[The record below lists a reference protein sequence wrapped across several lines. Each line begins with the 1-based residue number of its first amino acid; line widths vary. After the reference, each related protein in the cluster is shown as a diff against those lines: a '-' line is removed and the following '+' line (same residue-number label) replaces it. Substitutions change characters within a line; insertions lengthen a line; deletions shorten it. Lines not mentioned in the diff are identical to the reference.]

1 MFLTCLCW
9 PRRPTKRL
17 KSWMISPGYFVAL
30 MSPACCLSS
39 IIMRDG
45 RASIFSW
52 VRTTDVSPE
61 RVKTWAGQ
69 GSMKQHPQP
78 QLNSPPFSYPGLP
91 APEGFYPLQ
100 LAFMEGD
107 GRDLP
112 RNVSSRL
119 GSEMSPTSNGQ
130 TARKPKTRCNNYRRR
145 SLREILTVFRTSLGG
160 QRAINSERGGP
171 RAFSCG
177 LPLHLDAHAHNNLRP
192 PAKRLLDRF
201 GFGSFWISR
210 AFDNNSVRAS
220 WSLER

>member
-45 RASIFSW
+45 RASILSW

-91 APEGFYPLQ
+91 APEGRTLLYFILFNSHLWKVTDETFLGMSHLVLVAKCHQPATGKKPESQ
-100 LAFMEGD
+100 KQGVTTTAV
-107 GRDLP
+107 DLF
-112 RNVSSRL
+112 
-119 GSEMSPTSNGQ
+119 E
-130 TARKPKTRCNNYRRR
+130 KY
-145 SLREILTVFRTSLGG
+145 
-160 QRAINSERGGP
+160 
-171 RAFSCG
+171 
-177 LPLHLDAHAHNNLRP
+177 
-192 PAKRLLDRF
+192 
-201 GFGSFWISR
+201 
-210 AFDNNSVRAS
+210 
-220 WSLER
+220 